1 LLLDVET
8 LRSAA
13 EVGGWQN
20 VHRMGLAL
28 AVICHLEEGRFET
41 FREAQATRLGET
53 LRGARLVIGFNVRRF
68 DYRVLSGYTGLD
80 YNRLIPTLDLLE
92 EVHRALG
99 FRLRLDHLA
108 RTTLGSGKSADGL
121 ACLEWVRAGR
131 LDLVESYC
139 RHDVEVLRDLYLF
152 GRREGY
158 VLYRDRQERAL
169 RLPVRW

>member
-1 LLLDVET
+1 MSVVVIGLSH
-8 LRSAA
+8 RSA
-13 EVGGWQN
+13 
-20 VHRMGLAL
+20 
-28 AVICHLEEGRFET
+28 
-41 FREAQATRLGET
+41 
-53 LRGARLVIGFNVRRF
+53 
-68 DYRVLSGYTGLD
+68 
-80 YNRLIPTLDLLE
+80 TLDLLE
-92 EVHRALG
+92 EVHRELG
-99 FRLRLDHLA
+99 RRLGLDHLA

-121 ACLEWVRAGR
+121 TCLQWVRQGR